1 MTAITV
7 ARWGYDQ
14 FEGMSNNWCYRV
26 IAQALDY
33 MDNADQATVLRAL
46 RSGDATLLDKGRNR
60 MSFEYDGGKYL
71 IMTAS
76 LYEAIRSETIDMLV
90 DEAEDEADQLMDSSH
105 LSAYLKFDREM
116 YARDLQYED
125 GGHLISSYDGRVDE
139 LGVCFYGDDGKIYR
153 ADSGPWYIARI
164 G

>member
-1 MTAITV
+1 MTAIAV

-14 FEGMSNNWCYRV
+14 FEGMNNNWCYRV

-33 MDNADQATVLRAL
+33 MDNEDQATVLRAL
-46 RSGDATLLDKGRNR
+46 RSGDATLLDKSRNS
-60 MSFEYDGGKYL
+60 MTFKYDGGEYM
-71 IMTAS
+71 IVTTS
-76 LYEAIRSETIDMLV
+76 LYEAILSDAIDMLV

-139 LGVCFYGDDGKIYR
+139 LGVCFCGDDGKFYR
-153 ADSGPWYIARI
+153 ANSGPWYIWRTN
-164 G
+164 

>member
-1 MTAITV
+1 MTAIAV
-7 ARWGYDQ
+7 ARWDYDQ
-14 FEGMSNNWCYRV
+14 FEGMNNNWCYRV

-33 MDNADQATVLRAL
+33 RDNADQATVLRAL

-60 MSFEYDGGKYL
+60 MSFEYDGGEYL

-76 LYEAIRSETIDMLV
+76 LYEAIRSDAIDILV
-90 DEAEDEADQLMDSSH
+90 DAAEEEADLLINSSY
-105 LSAYLKFDREM
+105 LSGYLKFDREM

-125 GGHLISSYDGRVDE
+125 GGYLVATYDGRVEE
-139 LGVCFYGDDGKIYR
+139 LDVCFYGADGKFYR
-153 ADSGPWYIARI
+153 ADSGPWYIGRI